1 MVKIFYL
8 VALLL
13 TVEGGRLRAETNA
26 NIVPQPARGR
36 TTIASQRV
44 FYSNASRQVIYSG
57 DVRVDDPQMKLT
69 CEQLTADFP
78 QSGGHIDHL
87 VALTN
92 VVMDSVDDKG
102 QTNHATSDK
111 AVYDYH
117 VQNGETNEIIT
128 LSGNAKAETAQ
139 VTLWGEPILYDR
151 INGTLTATNQH
162 MIFKQNLSAT
172 LASTNPPIAKTN
184 SPPKMM
190 DLPMSK
196 TNFPPGT
203 IQNIDQMTLPQ
214 SRTQ

>member
-1 MVKIFYL
+1 
-8 VALLL
+8 
-13 TVEGGRLRAETNA
+13 
-26 NIVPQPARGR
+26 
-36 TTIASQRV
+36 
-44 FYSNASRQVIYSG
+44 
-57 DVRVDDPQMKLT
+57 
-69 CEQLTADFP
+69 
-78 QSGGHIDHL
+78 
-87 VALTN
+87 

-184 SPPKMM
+184 SPPPMM
-190 DLPMSK
+190 ELPVSK